1 MTHGDA
7 TAARQYY
14 ERALDI
20 DARNGRSLLAL
31 ARIDHTQGNNE
42 RAWERLQRY
51 FTVAGTNAESLKL
64 ASDIAS
70 AQGDSTRAAFY
81 RQQLGGS

>member
-1 MTHGDA
+1 MTNGN
-7 TAARQYY
+7 TAAARRHY

-51 FTVAGTNAESLKL
+51 FTVAGTDADTDFGPGNRCGGMPN
-64 ASDIAS
+64 D
-70 AQGDSTRAAFY
+70 
-81 RQQLGGS
+81 RQHCWPF